1 LNIKAC
7 EWRVALPILDL
18 SELNLVIAVL
28 GKFEPISRFG
38 TWG

>member
-1 LNIKAC
+1 M
-7 EWRVALPILDL
+7 PILDL

-28 GKFEPISRFG
+28 GKFEPISKFG

>member
-1 LNIKAC
+1 M
-7 EWRVALPILDL
+7 PILDL

-28 GKFEPISRFG
+28 GRFEPISKFG